1 LRHFRKGCVPLTDG
15 ARRPQS
21 EDERMAVDV
30 FSELVPPLEPEAAL
44 LEADACLECGTRHA
58 PAPCAV
64 ACPAGIDVP
73 GFVGAIARGDAEGAA
88 RLIFAE
94 NLLGGTCARVC
105 PVETL
110 CEGACVLEHD
120 GRRPIAI
127 GRLQRFA
134 TDTALG
140 NGFALAPARAPTGR
154 RVAVVGAGPA
164 GLACAGELA
173 LLGHD
178 VTVFDA
184 RGEIGGLVR
193 FAIAPYRQLRDPL
206 PQEAALLARIGVRFE
221 LGHPLDIESLR
232 ALEQDFDACVL
243 AVGLGDDLDVRYP
256 GDELDGV
263 WDSLPF
269 VEALKTTRY
278 PPDVGERVVVIGGGN
293 TAIDIVREAVRLGA
307 GEVTLVYRRSRTEM
321 PAYPH
326 EVEEA
331 FDEGVKFEW
340 LALPVRIVGE
350 RRVEGV
356 ECVRMRLGP
365 PDASGRPKPEPV
377 PGSEFVLPADTVV
390 KALGQQSR
398 RELDELVGID
408 RRNGRIVVDADGRAT
423 RGRWFAA
430 GDATNG
436 GATVVEAVR
445 GAKIAARG
453 VHELLEGTP

>member
-1 LRHFRKGCVPLTDG
+1 
-15 ARRPQS
+15 
-21 EDERMAVDV
+21 MAVDV
-30 FSELVPPLEPEAAL
+30 FAELVPPLDPETAL

-73 GFVGAIARGDAEGAA
+73 GFVGAIARGDVEGAA

-120 GRRPIAI
+120 GRKPIEI

-134 TDTALG
+134 TDAALA
-140 NGFALAPARAPTGR
+140 NGFALPPARSSTGR

-184 RGEIGGLVR
+184 RDEVGGLVR

-206 PQEAALLARIGVRFE
+206 PQEAALLARAGVRFA
-221 LGHPLDIESLR
+221 LGHPLDVDSLR
-232 ALEQDFDACVL
+232 ALEEEFDACVL
-243 AVGLGDDLDVRYP
+243 AVGLGEDVDVRYP
-256 GDELDGV
+256 GDGLDGV

-269 VEALKTTRY
+269 VEALKTGA
-278 PPDVGERVVVIGGGN
+278 PPQVGGRVVVVGGGN

-307 GEVTLVYRRSRTEM
+307 HDVTLVYRRTEAEM
-321 PAYPH
+321 PAYAH
-326 EVEEA
+326 EVEETRE
-331 FDEGVKFEW
+331 EGVKFEW
-340 LALPVRIVGE
+340 LALPVRILGDE
-350 RRVEGV
+350 RVEGV
-356 ECVRMRLGP
+356 ECVRMRLGA
-365 PDASGRPKPEPV
+365 PDVSGRPKPEPV

-390 KALGQQSR
+390 KALGQQAR
-398 RELDELVGID
+398 RELDELVGMV
-408 RRNGRIVVDADGRAT
+408 RRNGRIVVDGDGRTT
-423 RGRWFAA
+423 RTRWFAA

-445 GAKIAARG
+445 EAKTAARG
-453 VHELLEGTP
+453 VHEFLEGRE